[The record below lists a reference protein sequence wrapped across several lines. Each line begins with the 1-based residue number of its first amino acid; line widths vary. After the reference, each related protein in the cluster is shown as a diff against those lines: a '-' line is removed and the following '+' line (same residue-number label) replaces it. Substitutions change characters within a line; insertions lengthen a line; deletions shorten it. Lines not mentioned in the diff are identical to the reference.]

1 MNEILRRLE
10 SLQSRVD
17 PNGKTKVG
25 PLGVISCGNTV
36 HLRHVPFYEPCV
48 ILVLGGRKTLFA
60 RARPIE
66 CDAGTL
72 IAVPAGSA
80 IDLRNEPDARS
91 GRYRALILPFG
102 RDLLARACGAR
113 GLRGERL
120 RARPEILTMDCD
132 EQLRGAVLHYLDPA
146 ADGKLLEHRLMEV
159 LLILLGRDPRLAA
172 YALDGTSWA
181 DKVRL
186 VVATDLARAWSIRLV
201 CARLA
206 ASESTLRRHLRN
218 EKTGFREVLQE
229 QRLAS
234 ALMQLLQTSLPVSRI
249 ALDCGYQSVSRFSSN
264 FRRRFGVS
272 PSRLQDS
279 GNGSSAPLSAAVRE
293 HRKTA

>member
-1 MNEILRRLE
+1 MKEILRRLE
-10 SLQSRVD
+10 SLQSGMD

-60 RARPIE
+60 PGRQIA
-66 CDAGTL
+66 CDAGTF

-80 IDLRNEPDARS
+80 VDLRNEPDARS

-146 ADGKLLEHRLMEV
+146 ADGKLLEHRLMEI
-159 LLILLGRDPRLAA
+159 LLILLNREPRLAA

-201 CARLA
+201 CGRLA
-206 ASESTLRRHLRN
+206 ASESTLRRHLRD
-218 EKTGFREVLQE
+218 EKTGFREILQE

-249 ALDCGYQSVSRFSSN
+249 ALDCGYQSVSRFSTN

-272 PSRLQDS
+272 PSQVQDT
-279 GNGSSAPLSAAVRE
+279 GNAADVSLAPALPERRRAA
-293 HRKTA
+293 